1 MKINED
7 NKDCP
12 MFMDMHPENKDCTVN
27 KYSKYWTYISQE
39 AKTKHLFKILLKLIY
54 DCQNSFC
61 LWYIFIVKFYYDLGT
76 KVLRNPRK

>member
-1 MKINED
+1 
-7 NKDCP
+7 

-61 LWYIFIVKFYYDLGT
+61 L
-76 KVLRNPRK
+76 